1 VKEEA
6 TAKYSDASFVPL
18 RLNVPDANII
28 VRSSDQVN
36 FRIHKSVLAMSSPF
50 FEDMLSL
57 PQPPDDEISDG
68 LPVVQLPEDAGLL
81 NCLFS
86 LFYPIAPVI
95 PGSYEKVFALL
106 AACQKYDMVPIQS
119 YIRAESQRG
128 VFPAPVETE
137 AFSAYA
143 IASSMGLDLEA
154 ENAARLTLGQPLTFE
169 SLGEEL
175 RSFRG
180 QSLCELVR
188 YRGVN
193 NSSSSSSNTSDSLF
207 QLLVSSKRGRGNR
220 WRKR

>member
-6 TAKYSDASFVPL
+6 TAKYSDTSFVPS
-18 RLNVPDANII
+18 RLNLPDANII

-128 VFPAPVETE
+128 AFPAPVETE

-143 IASSMGLDLEA
+143 IASSVGLDLEA

-180 QSLCELVR
+180 HSLCELVR

-193 NSSSSSSNTSDSLF
+193 NSSSSSSNTSD
-207 QLLVSSKRGRGNR
+207 RG
-220 WRKR
+220 